1 MAKTTRAKTTN
12 DTVEWGLRPT
22 RREFLAYM
30 SAAVAVAACGDDDNF
45 PRANDVPPAP
55 ILADD
60 PFLLG
65 VASGDP
71 LPESVLLWTRL
82 APAPTT
88 GGGMPDVDVPV
99 IWEIALDEDFRDI
112 VGSGWEFAS
121 PQLAHS
127 LHIDADGLAPD
138 TWYWYRFRID
148 GQWTSPVGRTRTLP
162 AADAHPESFTVVVAS
177 CQNYVAGFYTAHA
190 HIAEEDVDLV
200 AFVGDYIYEGGGSG
214 QARTHV
220 GPKLRTL
227 EHYRNRYGQYRSDP
241 NLQAAHQRCPW
252 VVTWDDHEVS
262 NNYAGLVL
270 QAGEEDVEDVLAL
283 RRSAYQAYYEHMP
296 VRLPVPDDFG
306 FLQIYQSLDVG
317 DLARICVLD
326 GRQYRTDQACNDR
339 IVRCPEV
346 DEPGRT
352 MLGLEQKQWL
362 KEQLTGS
369 TTIWN
374 ILAQQTVFT
383 PVVIRGSITNND
395 QWDGYAVEQQELL
408 TLFQD
413 IRNVVIV
420 TGDIHLAGFG
430 VLRADARDFDSPVVG
445 YEVVTT
451 SISSNGDSTDTL
463 GNLLEQAI
471 GSVPNI
477 EYINARNRGYSLCR
491 FERDRAFVEYRV
503 VSTVLAQT
511 ATVRTDHGFEIEAD
525 TLVLTDLG

>member
-1 MAKTTRAKTTN
+1 MTTRKQPQA
-12 DTVEWGLRPT
+12 EAIAWGPRPT

-30 SAAVAVAACGDDDNF
+30 SAAVAVAACGDSDHFKDGE
-45 PRANDVPPAP
+45 PLPPAP
-55 ILADD
+55 VLADN
-60 PFLLG
+60 PFTLG

-82 APAPTT
+82 APSPTA
-88 GGGMPDVDVPV
+88 GGGMPAVDVPV
-99 IWEIALDEDFRDI
+99 VWEVALDPDFRRI
-112 VGSGWEFAS
+112 VRSGWEFAS

-127 LHIDADGLAPD
+127 LHVDADGLGPD

-148 GQWTSPVGRTRTLP
+148 GQWTSPVGRTRTMP
-162 AADAHPESFTVVVAS
+162 AAGTSPESFTLVVGS

-200 AFVGDYIYEGGGSG
+200 AFVGDYIYEGAGSG

-262 NNYAGLVL
+262 NNYAGLIL

-306 FLQIYQSLDVG
+306 FLQIYQAVDFG
-317 DLARICVLD
+317 DLARVYVLD

-339 IVRCPEV
+339 IVRCAEV
-346 DEPGRT
+346 DDPDRT
-352 MLGLEQKQWL
+352 MLGLEQKRWFR
-362 KEQLTGS
+362 EQMAAS
-369 TTIWN
+369 ESIWN
-374 ILAQQTVFT
+374 VVAQQTVFT
-383 PVVIRGSITNND
+383 PAVIRGNITNND

-408 TLFQD
+408 SFFQD
-413 IRNVVIV
+413 IRNVIVV

-430 VLRADARDFDSPVVG
+430 VLHADARDINSPVVG

-451 SISSNGDSTDTL
+451 SISSNGDSTDAL

-471 GSVPNI
+471 ASVPYI
-477 EYINARNRGYSLCR
+477 RYINARNRGYSLCR
-491 FERDRAFVEYRV
+491 FERDRLLVQYRV
-503 VSTVLAQT
+503 VSTVLSET
-511 ATVRTDHGFEIEAD
+511 ATVRTDHAFEVEAD
-525 TLVLTDLG
+525 TLALTDLG